1 MTPWP
6 GKATVATE
14 DSKALTARSLV
25 VSSFLQAAAQQDF
38 TQHSYYYPSQDI
50 VALRENSDVVYTE
63 HILVVVALKDL
74 FRLTVERFSKC

>member
-25 VSSFLQAAAQQDF
+25 VFFRPQ
-38 TQHSYYYPSQDI
+38 PSKISHNTVINTPADI